1 MPDAVSAP
9 PKTAGKAET
18 RTARPPLYKML
29 LHNDD
34 FTPRDFVVSVLGSVF
49 RMPAESALGVMLTA
63 HTKGCCVV
71 AVFTHD
77 VAETKATQ
85 ATEMGKR
92 EGYPLM
98 FTTEPET

>member
-1 MPDAVSAP
+1 MSDAVSVP
-9 PKTAGKAET
+9 VTETRAET
-18 RTARPPLYKML
+18 RTAKPPLYKVL

-34 FTPRDFVVSVLGSVF
+34 FTPRDFVVGVLAAVF
-49 RMPAESALGVMLTA
+49 RMPAASAHGVMLTA

-85 ATEMGKR
+85 ATEFGRR

-98 FTTEPET
+98 FTTEPEE

>member
-9 PKTAGKAET
+9 PTTETRTET
-18 RTARPPLYKML
+18 RTAKPPLYKVL

-34 FTPRDFVVSVLGSVF
+34 FTPRDFVVTVLGAVF
-49 RMPAESALGVMLTA
+49 RMPLESAQGVMMTA
-63 HTKGCCVV
+63 HRKGCCIV

-77 VAETKATQ
+77 VAETKATL
-85 ATEMGKR
+85 ATDLGRR

-98 FTTEPET
+98 FTTEPEE